1 MLQHPKH
8 PPLSTLA
15 PAVPCGRV
23 AIQLY
28 DKRFGVSCSRL
39 QRNQQNN
46 LICFNTNILNMLLP
60 FCTEMQSAQFDA
72 SSKMLGEQ
80 IPPSS
85 PYLPIKIMMYVVIA
99 H

>member
-1 MLQHPKH
+1 MY
-8 PPLSTLA
+8 
-15 PAVPCGRV
+15 R
-23 AIQLY
+23 
-28 DKRFGVSCSRL
+28 GVS
-39 QRNQQNN
+39 RNY
-46 LICFNTNILNMLLP
+46 LICFNTNILQILYMLLS